1 MNAKKDEIKIT
12 SNNQKF
18 QNINVNSQKNTKIES
33 IDSFLNNSQN
43 KISKNNLNNTNN
55 INNNKVNQ
63 NVLINNYSSRNDNGK
78 NIKTPNPESLKINNI
93 DLYKKEKKNINEKNV
108 EQNYSFNG
116 KKIKHKQKEKTEENS
131 PVDTLYRAYFNKKN
145 KNIIVSREKNLNDP
159 KKLTPVFGR
168 TSYEFYDKKNSN
180 KIVNSP

>member
-1 MNAKKDEIKIT
+1 MQKDEIKIT

-93 DLYKKEKKNINEKNV
+93 DLYKKEKKYK
-108 EQNYSFNG
+108 
-116 KKIKHKQKEKTEENS
+116 
-131 PVDTLYRAYFNKKN
+131 
-145 KNIIVSREKNLNDP
+145 
-159 KKLTPVFGR
+159 
-168 TSYEFYDKKNSN
+168 
-180 KIVNSP
+180 